1 MRSLG
6 FSLLEALITLVVV
19 TVLTGIAINSLGF
32 FQANNE
38 QRLIEDELVRV
49 VQYAKMQA
57 LSLGHAVYVTPLKPH
72 ESNWAKGIRLEH
84 INPLTQQPELLY
96 EWSWHHPRWQLNWSG
111 AGDSSRI
118 VFAAAANHMI
128 SNGRFH
134 LSDMSQQHH
143 SSLSINRLGRIKVDG

>member
-57 LSLGHAVYVTPLKPH
+57 LSLGHA
-72 ESNWAKGIRLEH
+72 
-84 INPLTQQPELLY
+84 
-96 EWSWHHPRWQLNWSG
+96 
-111 AGDSSRI
+111 
-118 VFAAAANHMI
+118 
-128 SNGRFH
+128 
-134 LSDMSQQHH
+134 
-143 SSLSINRLGRIKVDG
+143 